1 MAYLV
6 KNTALNASTLDIMNA
21 IRANASLPY
30 FNTVPVVEQ
39 ETDIP
44 KVGQVILGTP
54 AFQNEFVQSVVNRIA
69 FVAMKS
75 MMFNNPYR
83 DLKKGYL
90 DYGETI
96 EEIFVEIAKVRW
108 FSRDKAPERE
118 FKKTVPD
125 VKAAFHVINWEV
137 QYPVSVSYEDLR
149 RAFLSASGVSDLIA
163 KIIDSVY
170 RGSEYDEY
178 LLFKYLLIKGV
189 NAGEIHPVV
198 TSSSDLKKNAADFRG
213 MSNRLLFPSNEFNA
227 KGVLNNTPRERQ
239 IIFMDANY
247 NASFDVEVLASA
259 FNMDKAE
266 FLGKLK
272 LIDSFSTFDNERWA
286 DIREESDG
294 VEEVTSAELT
304 AMQNVVAI
312 IVDEEWFQ
320 IYDNLLLM
328 TEKQIAS
335 GLYWNY
341 YLNSFKT
348 VSWSPF
354 SNAVYFTKSLGT
366 DYYNKLQLASVDVS
380 DDGAV
385 LVLKPVNVDAV
396 TSAVTD
402 KVTNAFYAFSQMD
415 SFASGSVTYDGTDYP
430 IALGSDG
437 TLRMSKDLWDEFSAD
452 IADSGD
458 MDIVVY
464 HNTANGIVANT
475 YTIETSLE
483 VGTIYSAAT

>member
-6 KNTALNASTLDIMNA
+6 QNTTLNASTIDIMNA

-30 FNTVPVVEQ
+30 FNAVPVVEQ
-39 ETDIP
+39 ECDIP

-54 AFQNEFVQSVVNRIA
+54 AFQNEFVQALLNRIA
-69 FVAMKS
+69 FVQMKS

-125 VKAAFHVINWEV
+125 IKSAFHVINWEV
-137 QYPVSVSYEDLR
+137 QYPVSVAYEDLR
-149 RAFLSASGVSDLIA
+149 RAFLSATGVSDLIA
-163 KIIDSVY
+163 KIVDSTY

-189 NAGEIHPVV
+189 NAGEIHAIA
-198 TSSSDLKKNAADFRG
+198 TDNADLKKNAADFRA
-213 MSNRLLFPSNEFNA
+213 MSNRLLFPSTAFNA
-227 KGVLNNTPRERQ
+227 RGVLNNTPRERQ
-239 IIFMDANY
+239 IIFMDAAY

-266 FLGKLK
+266 FLGRLK

-286 DIREESDG
+286 EIRAESDG
-294 VEEVTSAELT
+294 VEEVTSTELNNM
-304 AMQNVVAI
+304 ANVVAI
-312 IVDEEWFQ
+312 IMDEEWFQ

-328 TEKQIAS
+328 TEKQVAA

-341 YLNSFKT
+341 FLNSFKT

-354 SNAVYFTKSLGT
+354 SNGVVFTKSLT
-366 DYYNKLQLASVDVS
+366 NTKYNALRVERIDTS

-385 LVLKPVNVDAV
+385 VVFKPVNYDSVGGTA
-396 TSAVTD
+396 TD
-402 KVTNAFYAFSQMD
+402 KVTNGFYSFSQED
-415 SFASGSVTYDGTDYP
+415 TFDVE
-430 IALGSDG
+430 ALEDIEAPVALSADG
-437 TLRMSKDLWDEFSAD
+437 TLRMAKATWDDF
-452 IADSGD
+452 IGD
-458 MDIVVY
+458 EYEITFVV
-464 HNTANGIVANT
+464 NIGKPDG
-475 YTIETSLE
+475 TIEELE
-483 VGTIYSAAT
+483 VTVTFDEDFVVGAVFEGGK